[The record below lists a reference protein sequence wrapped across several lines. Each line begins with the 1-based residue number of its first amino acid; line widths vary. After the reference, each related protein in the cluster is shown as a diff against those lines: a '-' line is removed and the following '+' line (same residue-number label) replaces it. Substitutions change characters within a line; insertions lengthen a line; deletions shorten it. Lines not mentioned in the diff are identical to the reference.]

1 MKKEKR
7 VKPIILACV
16 RQCIAILLSL
26 AVLVPM
32 YMVLVNSFK
41 TRREGN
47 LMRLA
52 LPTEWLLEN
61 YTTVIEQ
68 GKLISSFFNSCI
80 YAFVGAG
87 CGVFIALLGTYVLA
101 RRKDKLAKAI
111 YLFIIIGLF
120 LPVNFVTLIR
130 MMSAAGLYGTR
141 LGMVLYYLG
150 ANAAFS
156 VFVGYGYFG
165 NIPRELDEAAV
176 IDGSGPFRTFISVIF
191 PLLKPIC
198 VTVFILTFITIWSDF
213 TTPLYLIN
221 RTALWPMNLAIYNF
235 FGRYLQQWNL
245 VFADI
250 VLTVLPVF
258 VIYLLCQKQIVG
270 GLTSGAVKG

>member
-1 MKKEKR
+1 MNTR
-7 VKPIILACV
+7 RLSGLVLAAL
-16 RQCIAILLSL
+16 RQIAALVLSA
-26 AVLVPM
+26 AVVVPL

-47 LMRLA
+47 LMRMT
-52 LPTEWLLEN
+52 LPAEWLWEN
-61 YTTVIEQ
+61 YSTVIEQ
-68 GKLISSFFNSCI
+68 GKLFSSFFNSCL
-80 YAFVGAG
+80 YAFAG
-87 CGVFIALLGTYVLA
+87 SAGVVFLAALGTWVLS
-101 RRKDKLAKAI
+101 RRQDRLSKGI
-111 YLFIIIGLF
+111 YLFIIVGLF

-130 MMSAAGLYGTR
+130 IMGAVGLYGTR
-141 LGMVLYYLG
+141 AGMILYYLG

-156 VFVGYGYFG
+156 VFISYGYFG

-176 IDGSGPFRTFISVIF
+176 IDGVGPFRTFVNVIF

-198 VTVFILTFITIWSDF
+198 VTVFVLTFIGIWSDF

-221 RTALWPMNLAIYNF
+221 KTSQWPMNLAIYNF
-235 FGRYLQQWNL
+235 FGRYSQQWNL

-250 VLTVLPVF
+250 MVTVLPVF
-258 VIYLLCQKQIVG
+258 VIYLICQKQIVS